1 MSAFVMSLAVILLA
15 IAPVRPVTFKIANQA
30 NLTIGNFFDFTAL
43 FGIDYGAPRLRKR
56 YDYVV
61 VGSGPAG
68 SVLAARLTEDPNV
81 SVLLLEA
88 GRAEIP
94 NVSNI
99 PLAAPY
105 LQSTDYNFAYE
116 TEPQTRGCQG
126 LRDRRCSWPHGRG
139 IGGSSIINY
148 MIYTRGNRRDYD
160 EWAAAG
166 NPGWSWDEM
175 LPYHIRAEKA
185 NLRDFGDNG
194 FHGHNGPLSV
204 EDCPFRSKI
213 ATTFVESA
221 QQAGFPYIDY
231 NSGDQLG
238 VSFLQANTLQG
249 RRVTSGIAYLHP
261 ILQRPNLHILSRSW
275 VTKVLINK
283 ETREATGVRFVRDR
297 RKYTVK
303 ARKEVI
309 LSAGAFESAK
319 LLMLSG
325 IGPAAHLESLGI
337 PVLQDLPVGE
347 QLYEHPGVFGP
358 VYIVRKPIDNYIN
371 LEDHLLPNTF
381 LQYLKGRGV
390 LTTNSVES
398 LMYVKSPVAA
408 SPDPGLP
415 DVEIMQAFSSIDF
428 DSSPGIRWAFR
439 LSDETYNAYFR
450 PIEKERS
457 FQYLPMLLKPHT
469 RGKLRLKSRN
479 PFQHPQ
485 FKYQYFEDD
494 RDIEAMVYG
503 IEEAIRVTS
512 QEPFR
517 RIGVEL
523 YSKHAPGCEEYTFN
537 THEYWRCHVTVL
549 TGTFHHQVST
559 CKMGPPTDPEAVVDH
574 KLRVYGIRRLRVAD
588 IGIVPFPLAAHTS
601 AVSFAIGEKA
611 ADLVRDAAKKQD
623 FVMPEKRPKSL
634 TVEPIGRS
642 IFRSSFDWLFK

>member
-1 MSAFVMSLAVILLA
+1 MVVLVILA
-15 IAPVRPVTFKIANQA
+15 ISLLIVGPVQSYPF
-30 NLTIGNFFDFTAL
+30 NLPDQISQSIGNFSAHSMLFD
-43 FGIDYGAPRLRKR
+43 IDYGLPRLNKR
-56 YDYVV
+56 YDYIV
-61 VGSGPAG
+61 VGAGPAG
-68 SVLAARLTEDPNV
+68 SVVAARLSEDPNV

-94 NVSNI
+94 SVSNI
-99 PLAAPY
+99 PISAPF
-105 LQSTDYNFAYE
+105 LQLTDYNFAYE
-116 TEPQTRGCQG
+116 TEHQTRGCKG
-126 LRDRRCSWPHGRG
+126 LRDRRCNWPHGRG
-139 IGGSSIINY
+139 VGGSSIINY
-148 MIYTRGNRRDYD
+148 MIYMRGNRRDYD

-204 EDCPFRSKI
+204 EDCPFRTQL

-283 ETREATGVRFVRDR
+283 ETRDATGVLFFRDGI
-297 RKYTVK
+297 KYAVK

-347 QLYEHPGVFGP
+347 QLYEHPGAFGP
-358 VYIVRKPIDNYIN
+358 VYIVRKPTDNYISMKDYFN
-371 LEDHLLPNTF
+371 LGSLLDF
-381 LQYLKGRGV
+381 VEGKGV

-398 LMYVKSPVAA
+398 LLFVKSPVAA
-408 SPDPGLP
+408 SSDPGLP
-415 DVEIMQAFSSIDF
+415 DVEIMQAFTSITF
-428 DSSPGIRWAFR
+428 DPSPAARIGFR
-439 LSDETYNAYFR
+439 ISASTYNAYFKPLDNLR
-450 PIEKERS
+450 T
-457 FQYLPMLLKPHT
+457 FQYMPMLLKPYT

-479 PFQHPQ
+479 PFEHPL

-503 IEEAIRVTS
+503 IKEVIRVTS
-512 QEPFR
+512 QEPFSKLD
-517 RIGVEL
+517 VEL

-537 THEYWRCHVTVL
+537 TDEYWRCHVTVL
-549 TGTFHHQVST
+549 TATFHHQVST

-574 KLRVYGIRRLRVAD
+574 KLRVYGIRKLRVAD
-588 IGIVPFPLAAHTS
+588 VGIIPFSPASHTS
-601 AVSFAIGEKA
+601 GMSYAIGEKA
-611 ADLVRDAAKKQD
+611 SDLIRDAAMQGD
-623 FVMPEKRPKSL
+623 YTLPEKAL
-634 TVEPIGRS
+634 
-642 IFRSSFDWLFK
+642 